1 MKPNMTNNV
10 NPQTQ
15 HTPSKSNSPLPEKKI
30 DCTDPFGYK
39 KELLAMIRSMSLQ
52 RAVNTLQL
60 LHDVEQAVID
70 HLEELAYQHEDGD
83 VSIYIPKGMVD
94 AAGIAMGDPMDIEM
108 SEDGLYISRARENHT
123 PDAIDRLNAFFDF
136 MEGRNEE

>member
-1 MKPNMTNNV
+1 MKPNTTNNA
-10 NPQTQ
+10 NPRKEINC
-15 HTPSKSNSPLPEKKI
+15 S
-30 DCTDPFGYK
+30 DPFGYK
-39 KELLAMIRSMSLQ
+39 RELFTMIRSMSFQ

-60 LHDVEQAVID
+60 LHDVEQALID

-83 VSIYIPKGMVD
+83 VSIYIPKGMMD

-108 SEDGLYISRARENHT
+108 SEDGLYISRAKENHT

-136 MEGRNEE
+136 MEGRDEE